1 MVFPMKEKLACSL
14 LFYAKYHLVGLDS
27 LPDYNL
33 RVDVSD
39 SFLTEDISGE
49 SPLVHPVV

>member
-1 MVFPMKEKLACSL
+1 MVLPMKEKLACNL

-27 LPDYNL
+27 LPDCIL
-33 RVDVSD
+33 RVYVSD

-49 SPLVHPVV
+49 NPLVHPEV